1 MADASDDME
10 PRDEDRQALQAL
22 IRVWRTILIGAHKSW
37 VLFEQGTCVI
47 LSSPTAEADLAGA
60 AQTVLEAYG
69 PVVPNSSATEFS
81 VIPLAD
87 VAGWVVTGHHPD
99 ILNYV
104 PPTVFTTATP
114 PEVVV
119 GMYGRTMRDADG
131 LMPKVVHVEDRR

>member
-1 MADASDDME
+1 MDASDDTK
-10 PRDEDRQALQAL
+10 PDEDQQALKSL
-22 IRVWRTILIGAHKSW
+22 VRVWRTILIGAHKSW
-37 VLFEQGTCVI
+37 VLFEHGTCVI
-47 LSSPTAEADLAGA
+47 LPNPSAEVDLAGA
-60 AQTVLEAYG
+60 AQAVVEVYG

-99 ILNYV
+99 ILNYI
-104 PPTVFTTATP
+104 PPEVFTTTTP

-131 LMPKVVHVEDRR
+131 LTPTVVHVEDRR